1 LISTAEPE
9 VFSSP
14 TAAFSGDP
22 NSLAVP
28 APRPRGDSVDSSN
41 STVSSQTFVEAS
53 SPSIHQASSTGSF
66 VSMASDDHDHD
77 PLSPDPGQQDSFNV
91 ENNPFAYSPGQL
103 SKLLDPKS
111 FAAFSALGGIA
122 GLEKGLRTNINSGL
136 SIDEDQLVGSVSFE
150 EAKSAAASTT
160 SPSSADVGKD
170 TAQLRHTDTEL
181 TKSGAPKSNYKD
193 RKRVYGD
200 NRLPERKSKS
210 IWALAW
216 MALQDKVLILLS
228 IAAVVSLALGLYQT
242 FGVKHTKES
251 GAKVEWVEGVA
262 IIVAIAIVVMVGAV
276 NDWQKERQFVKL
288 NKKKEDRVVKVIRS
302 GKTMK
307 ASVYDIFVGDVMIM
321 EQGDVLPVDGIY
333 IGGYNVTCDESSAT
347 GESDLLKKT
356 PADEAFR
363 ALQEG
368 KSTRKLDPFVLSG
381 AKVSEGVGRFLVT
394 AVGVNSSYG
403 KTMMALREDNDITPL
418 QFKLNV
424 LAGKSNLTHQV

>member
-1 LISTAEPE
+1 
-9 VFSSP
+9 
-14 TAAFSGDP
+14 
-22 NSLAVP
+22 
-28 APRPRGDSVDSSN
+28 
-41 STVSSQTFVEAS
+41 
-53 SPSIHQASSTGSF
+53 
-66 VSMASDDHDHD
+66 MADDDHD
-77 PLSPDPGQQDSFNV
+77 PLSPNPGQQDSFNV
-91 ENNPFAYSPGQL
+91 ENNPFAFSPGQL

-122 GLEKGLRTNINSGL
+122 GLEKGLRTNISSGL
-136 SIDEDQLVGSVSFE
+136 SIEEDQLNGSVSFE
-150 EAKSAAASTT
+150 EAKSAAGPTT
-160 SPSSADVGKD
+160 SPSATVNKD
-170 TAQLRHTDTEL
+170 TKIGRTDTQL
-181 TKSGAPKSNYKD
+181 TKSGLPKSAYKD

-216 MALQDKVLILLS
+216 TALQDKVLILLS

-288 NKKKEDRVVKVIRS
+288 NKKKEDRLVKVIRS

-307 ASVYDIFVGDVMIM
+307 TSVYDVFVGDIMIL

-333 IGGYNVTCDESSAT
+333 ISGHNVSCDESSAT
-347 GESDLLKKT
+347 GESDLMKKT
-356 PADEAFR
+356 PAEEAFR

-368 KSTRKLDPFVLSG
+368 RSTRKLDPFILSG
-381 AKVSEGVGRFLVT
+381 AKVSEGVGTFLVT
-394 AVGVNSSYG
+394 AVGIHSSYG

-424 LAGKSNLTHQV
+424 LAGKFAIIRCYMTCTDMIFRLHCQAR

>member
-1 LISTAEPE
+1 
-9 VFSSP
+9 
-14 TAAFSGDP
+14 
-22 NSLAVP
+22 
-28 APRPRGDSVDSSN
+28 
-41 STVSSQTFVEAS
+41 
-53 SPSIHQASSTGSF
+53 
-66 VSMASDDHDHD
+66 MADDDHD
-77 PLSPDPGQQDSFNV
+77 PLTPDPGQQDKFNV
-91 ENNPFAYSPGQL
+91 ENNPFAFSPGQL

-122 GLEKGLRTNINSGL
+122 GLEKGLRTNVTSGL
-136 SIDEDQLVGSVSFE
+136 SIDEENLDGAVSFE
-150 EAKSAAASTT
+150 QAKTAAAST
-160 SPSSADVGKD
+160 SPSSPGLGKD
-170 TAQLRHTDTEL
+170 APELRHSDTQVSKPEVS
-181 TKSGAPKSNYKD
+181 KSAFKD

-200 NRLPERKSKS
+200 NRLPERKSKT

-216 MALQDKVLILLS
+216 TALQDKVLILLS

-288 NKKKEDRVVKVIRS
+288 NKKKEDRFVKVIRS

-307 ASVYDIFVGDVMIM
+307 ASVYDVFVGDVMVL
-321 EQGDVLPVDGIY
+321 EQGDVLPVDGIF
-333 IGGYNVTCDESSAT
+333 ISGYNVSCDESSAT
-347 GESDLLKKT
+347 GESDLMRKT

-363 ALQEG
+363 ALQG
-368 KSTRKLDPFVLSG
+368 GQSTRKLDPFILSG
-381 AKVSEGVGRFLVT
+381 AKVSEGVGTFLVT

-424 LAGKSNLTHQV
+424 LAGRFPMMYCLIL

>member
-1 LISTAEPE
+1 
-9 VFSSP
+9 
-14 TAAFSGDP
+14 
-22 NSLAVP
+22 
-28 APRPRGDSVDSSN
+28 
-41 STVSSQTFVEAS
+41 VEAS

-66 VSMASDDHDHD
+66 VSMASEEHD

-122 GLEKGLRTNINSGL
+122 GLEKGLRTNVRSGL
-136 SIDEDQLVGSVSFE
+136 SIDEDQLAGSVSFE

-160 SPSSADVGKD
+160 SPSSAGISKD
-170 TAQLRHTDTEL
+170 TPALRHTDTEL
-181 TKSGAPKSNYKD
+181 TKSGLPKSNYKD
-193 RKRVYGD
+193 RRRVYGD

-242 FGVKHTKES
+242 FGVVHTPET

-262 IIVAIAIVVMVGAV
+262 IIVAIVIVVMVGAV

-288 NKKKEDRVVKVIRS
+288 NKKKEDRLVKVIRS

-307 ASVYDIFVGDVMIM
+307 ASVYDVFVGDVMIM

-333 IGGYNVTCDESSAT
+333 IGGYNATCDESSAT
-347 GESDLLKKT
+347 GESDLLRKT

-363 ALQEG
+363 AIQEG
-368 KSTRKLDPFVLSG
+368 KSTRKLDPFILSG
-381 AKVSEGVGRFLVT
+381 AKVSEGVGTFLVT

-424 LAGKSNLTHQV
+424 LAGKHV